1 LKNGLARPFLNYSED
16 KITRI
21 GMNIIT
27 KKYTKKR
34 VISMVIDKKIV
45 NGMLVFLQD
54 TASIRIHNPKI
65 FIKTL

>member
-1 LKNGLARPFLNYSED
+1 
-16 KITRI
+16 
-21 GMNIIT
+21 MNIIT